1 MIQTTSDAASKDS
14 PAPEK
19 LVGADRTLAV
29 LAALATYPDGVSLE
43 EITSAVGSPKPTV
56 HRALSALRRA
66 GFASQTG
73 PGHYVLGDDF
83 LRLAFAHHQAR
94 PDHVRV
100 EDTLTALA
108 TRFGETVHYTALDGD
123 SVVYRSKI
131 DPPTGAVRLT
141 SVVGGR
147 NPAHCTAAGKL
158 LLAHRLPDLAAVE
171 TWVGDRTLE
180 GRTEH
185 SVTSAAGLHE
195 QLELIR
201 ARGYGVDDQE
211 NEPGVNCLAV
221 PAFLTGPTTPSGAIS
236 VSALA
241 YRTPLSTLVADVET
255 IRAMTG
261 SPR

>member
-1 MIQTTSDAASKDS
+1 MIQTTSTEAALDS
-14 PAPEK
+14 PGPEK

-29 LAALATYPDGVSLE
+29 LAALATYPEGVSLE

-56 HRALSALRRA
+56 HRALGALRRA

-100 EDTLTALA
+100 EATLASLA
-108 TRFGETVHYTALDGD
+108 ARFGETVHYTVLDGD
-123 SVVYRSKI
+123 SVVYRSKV

-147 NPAHCTAAGKL
+147 NPAHCTAVGKL
-158 LLAHRLPDLAAVE
+158 LLAYELPDLESVE
-171 TWVGDRTLE
+171 AWIGDRTLE
-180 GRTEH
+180 RRTDK
-185 SVTSAAGLHE
+185 SLTTASALHAE
-195 QLELIR
+195 LELTR
-201 ARGYGVDDQE
+201 KRGYGIDDQE
-211 NEPGVNCLAV
+211 NEPGINCLAV
-221 PAFLTGPTTPSGAIS
+221 PAFLTGATIPSGAIS

-241 YRTPLSTLVADVET
+241 YRTPLRSLLDDVDT
-255 IRAMTG
+255 IRSLSG
-261 SPR
+261 SPQ